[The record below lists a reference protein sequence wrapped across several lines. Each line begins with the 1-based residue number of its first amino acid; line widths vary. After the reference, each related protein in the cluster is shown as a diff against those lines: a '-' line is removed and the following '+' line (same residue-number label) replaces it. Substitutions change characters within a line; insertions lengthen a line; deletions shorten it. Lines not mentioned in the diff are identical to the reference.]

1 MSNDKGREHFVKTE
15 MEQRKK
21 EEERRAKE
29 KEKEGVTFKPD
40 KKFIK
45 EINKKKD
52 HKTYIG
58 DEEYKRFTD
67 EN

>member
-21 EEERRAKE
+21 DEERRAKE

-45 EINKKKD
+45 EVNKKK
-52 HKTYIG
+52 G
-58 DEEYKRFTD
+58 E
-67 EN
+67 